1 MGTYKCYENT
11 KVYRGADMNNRYER
25 KVICL
30 KDYKSAK
37 QIGELRKYPDV
48 YEYCLIPNYEDK
60 FSESHTESIQMG
72 DCFANLIK
80 SGDHY
85 VLISIIFN
93 EEWNVQEIGEWI
105 ENYEII
111 IHKPT
116 SSLIEIQ
123 KISSIIEAKK
133 FKNHPIVLCKRG
145 TESISLDPGE
155 LDEVTAEYEKYNK
168 ITNTGLAK
176 SVELVDDLLD
186 KDDCLGR
193 EYPGVSDEEDEPLFE
208 RIMENIQY
216 SEILRGLFIYCKSC
230 SFESAI
236 IHYRT
241 FEVEESYCPYC
252 GCKIDVNNCNWVN
265 GPL

>member
-1 MGTYKCYENT
+1 
-11 KVYRGADMNNRYER
+11 MNNGYDR
-25 KVICL
+25 KIISL

-37 QIGELRKYPDV
+37 LIGEIRKYPDV

-80 SGDHY
+80 NGDHY
-85 VLISIIFN
+85 VLISIIFD
-93 EEWNVQEIGEWI
+93 EDWNVQEIVEWI
-105 ENYEII
+105 ENYEVI

-123 KISSIIEAKK
+123 KVRSIIEAKK
-133 FKNHPIVLCKRG
+133 FKNHPIILCERG
-145 TESISLDPGE
+145 TKSISLDPSE
-155 LDEVTAEYEKYNK
+155 LDEVTEKYETYQK

-176 SVELVDDLLD
+176 SVELVDELLD

-193 EYPGVSDEEDEPLFE
+193 EYPGVSGEEDEPLFE
-208 RIMENIQY
+208 ELMENIQY

-230 SFESAI
+230 LFESVI

-241 FEVEESYCPYC
+241 FEVEESYCPNC
-252 GCKIDVNNCNWVN
+252 GCKIDANNCSWVN